1 MTIQF
6 VLKSKY
12 IQTKLN
18 NYSRIESLATI
29 IENLYEY
36 YVPQKYCFEV
46 AKFWALRHLEK
57 FDFNK
62 VIAKQNKMTIS
73 FLTQYHYGSKSVG
86 CTFILCH
93 F

>member
-1 MTIQF
+1 
-6 VLKSKY
+6 
-12 IQTKLN
+12 
-18 NYSRIESLATI
+18 
-29 IENLYEY
+29 NLYEY

-46 AKFWALRHLEK
+46 AKFWALRHLKK

-86 CTFILCH
+86 CTFILMPLLNNYNDDISFKESFILFPSC
-93 F
+93 